1 MPRPVTFYTFGMA
14 AKRGPASDPVV
25 DDRQWINHRHYR
37 TYEIALRFTRAVGA
51 SADLRD
57 LEFLNDYIIG
67 FFQPWQHE
75 TAVHK
80 FARIIADEMFLDDTD
95 GPYLSMHE
103 QTGDSFK
110 SKRYLPV
117 DIALRAYGV
126 HDGDPFDIPE
136 PIMEES
142 RKGNI
147 TRLTET
153 SDAADAC
160 YEYTRDLQL
169 TEVYDELLAQI
180 SDEVFHTIFPNRILL
195 GRLHGTLSMYVQQ
208 YGPDAFGPDLLD
220 EYQNSGTLF
229 KSDGVLK
236 RKPPPKWVK
245 KAIFFRDRGHCALCG
260 RNLTGLLDAL
270 PADHFDHIIPLAA
283 GGLNDLS
290 NLQLL
295 CESCNLRKSSHLLAP
310 SGQQRRYYRR
320 PRK

>member
-1 MPRPVTFYTFGMA
+1 MA
-14 AKRGPASDPVV
+14 AKSRPASDPVV
-25 DDRQWINHRHYR
+25 DGRQWINHRHYR

-57 LEFLNDYIIG
+57 LEFLNDYIVG

-80 FARIIADEMFLDDTD
+80 FVRVIADEMFLDDTN
-95 GPYLSMHE
+95 GPYISIYE
-103 QTGDSFK
+103 QTEVGLNLR
-110 SKRYLPV
+110 RYLPV

-126 HDGDPFDIPE
+126 NDEEPFLIPE
-136 PIMEES
+136 PVMKES
-142 RKGNI
+142 REGNI
-147 TRLTET
+147 TSLTET
-153 SDAADAC
+153 NDAADAC
-160 YEYTRDLQL
+160 YEYTCDLQM
-169 TEVYDELLAQI
+169 TEVYDQLLAQI

-195 GRLHGTLSMYVQQ
+195 GRLHRTLSLYVQQ
-208 YGPDAFGPDLLD
+208 YGPDSFGSDLLD
-220 EYQNSGTLF
+220 EYQDSGKLF
-229 KSDGVLK
+229 KSEGVLK
-236 RKPPPKWVK
+236 RKAPPRWVK
-245 KAIFFRDRGHCALCG
+245 SAVFFRDRGHCAICG

-270 PADHFDHIIPLAA
+270 PADHFDHVVPLAA

-295 CESCNLRKSSHLLAP
+295 CESCNLRKSSQLLAP